1 MFAIET
7 MKYTHLIMKQAQE
20 RVILQLLL
28 LIAIGG
34 FMAMLFNACKKEEPL
49 RVHKKIFVIQ
59 SDERSC
65 KDYIGAEKEIAD
77 DFRQQGIEPEM
88 HTVYLGCEFLF
99 SNAEVNQMKAFL
111 DTAQRWKTDVIIVF
125 GDQATYS
132 LMKTGLPYAHQTPVI
147 FAGVSYPNWPLLR
160 RYPNVKGYWDKP
172 DILGTIKMI
181 KDIHGMRD
189 ICFWQNESILGNMAL
204 YYTFKEMQR
213 AGIGLSY
220 QDYHFLADKRPYVT
234 QTMKQRNE
242 EFFANVAMRYKAPD
256 SMMYNSLGTRT
267 NSIDNL
273 FMRLTYPRKYKTIL
287 QISRSYTT
295 RSLGPHLDTEAFTV
309 LNRGFGGGEG
319 YVGGHI
325 TTHATE
331 RRLAVKSASDILKG
345 NVKIDT
351 MGYYISPKS
360 CMIDWQAAKQWGIQ
374 RNKIPKYCTVIND
387 SIYDR
392 YRTAF
397 NFLHVL
403 LIVAVIAA
411 ILLIVRK
418 ERIMRLFA
426 QKNLK
431 RSEKFLS
438 MAYAS
443 GKIYPYESDGYVY
456 HFDPSFYKVNGL
468 PEEPVTRETFSS
480 WIHPDGK
487 KEYLDHMNDLMKNH
501 GSESMIAQRLF
512 SFHGEPYSWWE
523 LRYSYSEEE
532 KMFYGT
538 CLNINDVKEKE
549 QQLIQAQHKA
559 EESDRMKS
567 VFLANMS
574 HEIRT
579 PLNAIV
585 GFSNLITEQHKD
597 LLEEDMQQYCS
608 MINTNCNLLLK
619 LISDILDLS
628 RMESNKM
635 DFNYM
640 SQDLNDLFQRIHK
653 TERQLVPS
661 QLELRLQIP
670 ETTSIV
676 LTDSLRFTQLM
687 TNLINNAAKFTEK
700 GYIAFGY
707 ALVDDGKTIE
717 CFVEDTGRG
726 ISKEGQK
733 IIFERF
739 SKLDSFSQGAGLGL
753 SICQGI
759 IKQFEG
765 TISIQ
770 SEVGKGSRFCIR
782 LPFVAP
788 EEEETDNKQ

>member
-1 MFAIET
+1 
-7 MKYTHLIMKQAQE
+7 MKHTHLFTEQARE

-34 FMAMLFNACKKEEPL
+34 FVAMSFNACKKEEPL

-77 DFRQQGIEPEM
+77 DFRRQGIEPEM

-99 SNAEVNQMKAFL
+99 NTAEVKQMKAFV
-111 DTAQRWKTDVIIVF
+111 DTAQRWKPDVIIVF
-125 GDQATYS
+125 GDQATFS
-132 LMKTGLPYAHQTPVI
+132 LMKTDLPYVHQVPI
-147 FAGVSYPNWPLLR
+147 LFAGVNYPNWPLLKSF
-160 RYPNVKGYWDKP
+160 PNIKGYWDKP
-172 DILGTIKMI
+172 DILGTIKMV
-181 KDIHGMRD
+181 KDLHGMRD
-189 ICFWQNESILGNMAL
+189 ICFWQNESRLGKMAL
-204 YYTFKEMQR
+204 YYTFKELQR
-213 AGIGLSY
+213 AGIRLSY
-220 QDYHFLADKRPYVT
+220 QDYHFLPGEIPYVT
-234 QTMKQRNE
+234 QTMKQRDD
-242 EFFANVAMRYKAPD
+242 EFYTNIAMKDKAPD
-256 SMMYNSLGTRT
+256 SMMYNSLGTGT
-267 NSIDNL
+267 NSTDNL
-273 FMRLTYPRKYKTIL
+273 FMRLTYPRKFKTLI
-287 QISRSYTT
+287 QISRTFTS
-295 RSLGPHLDTEAFTV
+295 RSLGLHLDTEAFTV

-319 YVGGHI
+319 FVGGHI
-325 TTHATE
+325 TTRTTE
-331 RRLAVKSASDILKG
+331 RRLTVKSASDILKG

-351 MGYYISPKS
+351 MGYYVPPKS
-360 CMIDWQAAKQWGIQ
+360 YVIDWQAAKQWNIQ

-392 YRTAF
+392 YRMAF
-397 NFLHVL
+397 NILHIL
-403 LIVAVIAA
+403 LIVAVIAV

-443 GKIYPYESDGYVY
+443 GKIYPYESDGYIY
-456 HFDPSFYKVNGL
+456 KFDPSFYKVNGL
-468 PEEPVTRETFSS
+468 PDEPVTRETFSS
-480 WIHPDGK
+480 WVHPDGK
-487 KEYLDHMNDLMKNH
+487 KAYNDHMDDLMRDH
-501 GSESMIAQRLF
+501 GSESMISQRLF

-523 LRYSYSEEE
+523 LRYSYSAEE

-585 GFSNLITEQHKD
+585 GFSNLITEQHKE
-597 LLEEDMQQYCS
+597 LPEEDMQQYCS
-608 MINTNCNLLLK
+608 LINTNCSLLLK

-635 DFNYM
+635 NFNYM
-640 SQDLNDLFQRIHK
+640 PQDLNDLFRKIYK

-661 QLELRLQIP
+661 QLELRLQVP

-676 LTDSLRFTQLM
+676 RTDPLRFTQLM
-687 TNLINNAAKFTEK
+687 TNLINNASKFTEK
-700 GYIAFGY
+700 GYIAFRY

-733 IIFERF
+733 IIFDRF

-759 IKQFEG
+759 IKQFGG

-770 SEVGKGSRFCIR
+770 SEVGKGSRFTIR
-782 LPFVAP
+782 LPFVVP
-788 EEEETDNKQ
+788 EEETDNKQ